1 MSEMH
6 KITAEEATVLST
18 FGYEQEEEGYVLC
31 YPKGELTYSQEE
43 VISTLVNKE
52 ILLPGDDKED
62 PYFWMH
68 QSDYRVLYD
77 LTDGFKSNEGKIL
90 KNTCMARA
98 KARKEAKEAKNEAEK
113 PTKVAWQ
120 DLMFQEFK
128 DLITVE
134 GLSMDA
140 ARDEM
145 MVRTSR
151 FLDVALFHFL
161 ELITNSKL
169 SDL

>member
-1 MSEMH
+1 MH
-6 KITAEEATVLST
+6 KITTEEAILLNSLQ
-18 FGYEQEEEGYVLC
+18 YEQKDEAYVLC
-31 YPKGELTYSQEE
+31 YCKDPFTPSQKE

-52 ILLPGDDKED
+52 ILLEGDDRED

-68 QSDYRVLYD
+68 QDYYRMMCDIVEALH
-77 LTDGFKSNEGKIL
+77 KSKVEEP
-90 KNTCMARA
+90 
-98 KARKEAKEAKNEAEK
+98 KEEK
-113 PTKVAWQ
+113 PTKVFWQ

-145 MVRTSR
+145 MVRTSK

-169 SDL
+169 SDLLDI

>member
-1 MSEMH
+1 MH
-6 KITAEEATVLST
+6 KITAEEAILLNS
-18 FGYEQEEEGYVLC
+18 FEYEQEDEAYVLC
-31 YPKGELTYSQEE
+31 YHKGELTPSQEE

-52 ILLPGDDKED
+52 ILLEGDDKED

-68 QSDYRVLYD
+68 QDYYRMMCDIVEALH
-77 LTDGFKSNEGKIL
+77 KS
-90 KNTCMARA
+90 
-98 KARKEAKEAKNEAEK
+98 KEEKPKEEEK
-113 PTKVAWQ
+113 PTKVFWQ

-151 FLDVALFHFL
+151 FLDGALFHFL
-161 ELITNSKL
+161 ELITNSKP

>member
-18 FGYEQEEEGYVLC
+18 FGYEQEEEEYVLC
-31 YPKGELTYSQEE
+31 YPKGELTQSQEE
-43 VISTLVNKE
+43 VISTLGNKG
-52 ILLPGDDKED
+52 ILFKDGLDENH
-62 PYFWMH
+62 FWIR
-68 QSDYRVLYD
+68 QNDYRVLYD
-77 LTDGFKSNEGKIL
+77 LTDGFKSSEGKIL

-98 KARKEAKEAKNEAEK
+98 KARREAKEAQK
-113 PTKVAWQ
+113 PAKVTWQ